1 MDTLAQLFIK
11 FTNNECNAEELEYL
25 LKHFAEGKDEE
36 GLKNSI
42 KAELNRQYEA
52 DAQLDLM
59 VEEVFVNIKEKID
72 HQELSQPVPLKP
84 RSNTYRYAVAAVVL
98 LAIGASLWMY
108 LASPKSNGL
117 PAGQPTAQ
125 LAISP
130 GSNKAFLTL
139 NNGTKINLTS
149 ADNGT
154 LAKEAGFQI
163 VKTADG
169 QLIYEIK
176 TQDQPNGSSL
186 FNTIET
192 PKGGQYQ
199 IHLPDGTKVWL
210 NAATKLK
217 YPLNFI
223 GAKERRVELDG
234 EAYFE
239 VAKDKA
245 HPFRVMS
252 SGQQVEVMGTHFN
265 VNAYANE
272 NTTKTTLL
280 EGAVRVSALS
290 NGKNKGNEFLKP
302 GQQAVL
308 GANRLNV
315 IAVDAEAETAWKNGR
330 FTFVDEPIES
340 IMRKVAR
347 WYDVEIVY
355 KGNMHEKVFAGT
367 VSRYDNIEKLL
378 NTIASTNTVH
388 FKIEG
393 RRVIVMD

>member
-11 FTNNECNAEELEYL
+11 FTNDQCSAEELEYL
-25 LKHFAEGKDEE
+25 LKHFADGKDED
-36 GLKNSI
+36 GLKSSI
-42 KAELNRQYEA
+42 KAQLNQQYEA
-52 DAQLDLM
+52 NSQLDLM

-72 HQELSQPVPLKP
+72 HQEHTLSLPVKHKF
-84 RSNTYRYAVAAVVL
+84 NVYRYAVAASVVLAIAAGLWFYHAPSKSGHMPIERQNKL
-98 LAIGASLWMY
+98 LAID
-108 LASPKSNGL
+108 
-117 PAGQPTAQ
+117 
-125 LAISP
+125 P

-139 NNGTKINLTS
+139 TNGAKINLTS

-154 LAKEAGFQI
+154 LAKEAGIQI

-176 TQDQPNGSSL
+176 GQEHLNAPSL
-186 FNTIET
+186 YNTIET

-199 IHLPDGTKVWL
+199 VRLPDGTKVWL

-223 GAKERRVELDG
+223 GAAERRVELDG

-239 VAKDKA
+239 VAKDKN

-252 SGQQVEVMGTHFN
+252 GAQDVEVLGTHFN
-265 VNAYANE
+265 INAYADEKNI
-272 NTTKTTLL
+272 KTTLL
-280 EGAVRVSALS
+280 EGAVRVNVLGT
-290 NGKNKGNEFLKP
+290 GKNKGHEVLKP
-302 GQQAVL
+302 GQQAIL
-308 GANRLNV
+308 SSNQLNV
-315 IAVDAEAETAWKNGR
+315 IAVDAGAEAAWKNGS
-330 FTFVDEPIES
+330 FAFVDEPIES

-355 KGNMHEKVFAGT
+355 KGDMREKVFAGT
-367 VSRYDNIEKLL
+367 ISRYDNIEKLL
-378 NTIASTNTVH
+378 GAIALTNTVH